1 MVELDEADFEDP
13 EDLANE
19 ETEAAEGLELEGLDE
34 TVEAEDEPAEAE
46 DEPAEATGEMVTTD
60 EEVADVGAP
69 TTETDTLASELDEA
83 LLEVDGFTTTDELE
97 VPVQVPK
104 SGLQPVLQ

>member
-13 EDLANE
+13 EDLADE
-19 ETEAAEGLELEGLDE
+19 EPGAAGGLELEGLDE
-34 TVEAEDEPAEAE
+34 TVEAEDELVEV
-46 DEPAEATGEMVTTD
+46 TGEVVTTD

-69 TTETDTLASELDEA
+69 TTETDTLASGLDEA
-83 LLEVDGFTTTDELE
+83 LLEVDGFTITDEL
-97 VPVQVPK
+97 VMPVQVPN